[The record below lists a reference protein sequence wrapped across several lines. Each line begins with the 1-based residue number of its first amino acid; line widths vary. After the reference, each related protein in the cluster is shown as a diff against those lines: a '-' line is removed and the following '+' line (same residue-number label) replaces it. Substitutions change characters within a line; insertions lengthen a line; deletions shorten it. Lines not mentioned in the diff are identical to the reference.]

1 MFPKLV
7 FAFMRTI
14 PVNDHICKS
23 LGRLFFCLRALKIA
37 VLGYM
42 RSHIHVPF
50 YCTHD
55 AVRLHWLDD
64 TVYWGVN
71 VRPFDMDMEVVSPIY
86 M

>member
-1 MFPKLV
+1 MQISGTAV
-7 FAFMRTI
+7 
-14 PVNDHICKS
+14 V
-23 LGRLFFCLRALKIA
+23 FFCLRALKIA

-42 RSHIHVPF
+42 RSHIHVRF

-55 AVRLHWLDD
+55 AVRLHLDGRHSL
-64 TVYWGVN
+64 YWGVN